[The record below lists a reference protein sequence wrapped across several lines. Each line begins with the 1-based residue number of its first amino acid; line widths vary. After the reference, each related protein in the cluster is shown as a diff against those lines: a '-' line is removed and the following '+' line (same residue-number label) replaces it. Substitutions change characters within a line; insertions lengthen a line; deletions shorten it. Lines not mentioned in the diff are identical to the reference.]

1 MNILKQ
7 NTFKRRHTNIEKHK
21 SINKTQ
27 LHTHHTHRYIDTE
40 KQTYIHRNK
49 HTIKHTIKNTHKQT
63 KSNKTEE

>member
-27 LHTHHTHRYIDTE
+27 LHTPPTNAYRNKFQQILIRNIIHSHMQKHTHA
-40 KQTYIHRNK
+40 
-49 HTIKHTIKNTHKQT
+49 
-63 KSNKTEE
+63 